1 MKNVFPKQS
10 CSLKRLWLVALAAL
24 TVMQGACTSK
34 SKKAASEEKE
44 SSKPPTRVVV
54 KGISRATVGATA
66 MSPVGATRTGAVVM
80 YDRLR
85 TLLFGNEPLAESV
98 TQVDGKPLAKAGG
111 EAFEQLLD
119 RERLPART
127 SGSVKFMIDGDA
139 FFPVYLRAIQGA
151 RSSVDV
157 QTFIFDSDDV
167 AVSVADALKARS
179 QEIPVR
185 VYYDGNGS
193 ADAGSKKPKTLP
205 AGFTPPENIQDYLT
219 KESNIK
225 VRRTSNAYMVT
236 DHSKLHIIDGR
247 TVFIGG
253 MNIGREYRHEWHDMM
268 SRVEGPV
275 VQDLQQIYQQGWR
288 GDAWWRGLGSGRA
301 APAPVP
307 DTAPPQ
313 ASAQPLA
320 ELRILRT
327 HTRGG
332 RREVL
337 KAALMAIRCASTRVW
352 LQTPYYSCDEV
363 TEELKAAVKRGV
375 DVRVIVPADCDYDIM
390 EANNAAD
397 LKKLLDIGAKAY
409 LYPGMTHLKATVC
422 DDWAM
427 YGSANYDTL
436 SLRVNVELNLASSD
450 PRIVRTLVT
459 DVFERDFR
467 ASKRL
472 TPAMA
477 DALAKVKGSPVT
489 EVAADQL

>member
-1 MKNVFPKQS
+1 MKTLSPKQS
-10 CSLKRLWLVALAAL
+10 CSVKHLWLVVTAAL
-24 TVMQGACTSK
+24 MVMEAACTSK

-44 SSKPPTRVVV
+44 PSKPPARVVV
-54 KGISRATVGATA
+54 KGITRSTVGATA

-85 TLLFGNEPLAESV
+85 TLVFGNEPLAEGI

-119 RERLPART
+119 REKLPART
-127 SGSVKFMIDGDA
+127 TGSVKFMVDGHA
-139 FFPVYLRAIQGA
+139 FFPVYLRAIKEA

-157 QTFIFDSDDV
+157 QTFIFDNDDV
-167 AVSVADALKARS
+167 GVSVADALKSRS
-179 QEIPVR
+179 HEIPVR
-185 VYYDGNGS
+185 VYFDGNGS
-193 ADAGSKKPKTLP
+193 AEAAEKKPKTLP
-205 AGFTPPENIQDYLT
+205 AGFTPPQDMRDYLT
-219 KESNIK
+219 KDSK
-225 VRRTSNAYMVT
+225 VQVRRTSNAYMVT

-253 MNIGREYRHEWHDMM
+253 MNIGREYHHELHDMM

-275 VQDLQQIYQQGWR
+275 VQDLRKIYEKGWC
-288 GDAWWRGLGSGRA
+288 GDAWWRGLGGGRA
-301 APAPVP
+301 TTAPVLVA
-307 DTAPPQ
+307 DAAT
-313 ASAQPLA
+313 AQPLA

-337 KAALMAIRCASTRVW
+337 KATLLAIRCASRRVW
-352 LQTPYYSCDEV
+352 LETPYYSCDEV

-375 DVRVIVPADCDYDIM
+375 DVRVIVPEDNDYDIM

-397 LKKLLDIGAKAY
+397 LKKLLDVGAKAY

-450 PRIVRTLVT
+450 PRIVRTLAS

-467 ASKRL
+467 TSKRL

-477 DALAKVKGSPVT
+477 DALVKAKGNAIT
-489 EVAADQL
+489 EVTADQL

>member
-1 MKNVFPKQS
+1 MKTVSPKQC
-10 CSLKRLWLVALAAL
+10 CSVKHLWLVASAAL
-24 TVMQGACTSK
+24 MVMQGACTSK
-34 SKKAASEEKE
+34 AKKAKAEDEEA
-44 SSKPPTRVVV
+44 SKPSTGTIV
-54 KGISRATVGATA
+54 KGISRSTVGATA
-66 MSPVGATRTGAVVM
+66 MAPVGATRIGTVVM

-85 TLLFGNEPLAESV
+85 TFLFGNAPLAEGI
-98 TQVDGKPLAKAGG
+98 TKVDGQLLAGAGG
-111 EAFEQLLD
+111 EAFERLLD
-119 RERLPART
+119 REKLPART

-139 FFPVYLRAIQGA
+139 FYPVYLKAIREA

-157 QTFIFDSDDV
+157 QTFIFDTDDV
-167 AVSVADALKARS
+167 AVSVADALKAKS

-193 ADAGSKKPKTLP
+193 ADAGDKKPKTLP
-205 AGFTPPENIQDYLT
+205 SGFSPVKSIQDHLT
-219 KESNIK
+219 KDSKIQ
-225 VRRTSNAYMVT
+225 VRRTANAYMVT
-236 DHSKLHIIDGR
+236 DHSKLHVIDGH

-268 SRVEGPV
+268 SRVQGPV
-275 VQDLQQIYQQGWR
+275 VEPLRQIYEQGWS
-288 GDAWWRGLGSGRA
+288 GDAWWRKLDGGRA

-307 DTAPPQ
+307 APPD
-313 ASAQPLA
+313 ASAEPLA

-337 KAALMAIRCASTRVW
+337 KTALLAFRCASKRIW

-422 DDWAM
+422 DNWAM

-450 PRIVRTLVT
+450 PRIVRTLAH

-467 ASKRL
+467 VSKRL

-477 DALAKVKGSPVT
+477 EARMKDKGNAIT
-489 EVAADQL
+489 EVTADQL